1 MSKSYETPWYSRGD
15 MGEYVLSVVES
26 VLDGMIT
33 DQQFINKLYAAGLND
48 QEIMTVF
55 SEDVLGV

>member
-1 MSKSYETPWYSRGD
+1 MSVSEVAWYCRGD

-26 VLDGMIT
+26 RLDDMIT

-55 SEDVLGV
+55 SEEILGV

>member
-1 MSKSYETPWYSRGD
+1 MSKSYETPWYARGD